1 MEKAIRLTPVRH
13 TGTVPASAPL
23 YTAKAAAA
31 VRRFHRSV
39 PGYAAT
45 PLRNLQGLA
54 KAMGLC
60 TLWVKDESYRF
71 GLNAFKS
78 LGGSWCIAN
87 VMAERLGLD
96 PLQATF
102 EDLASPDAKARLG
115 DLTFIT
121 ATDGNHGRGVAW
133 AAAQF
138 GMKSIVYM
146 PAGSAA
152 ERLENIRKLGAKA
165 EITPWNYDATVQFAA
180 KEAKETGAILTQDTA
195 WSGYERIPGLIMQG
209 YLTMAEEALEAVGS
223 DEPPTHVFL
232 QAGVGSMAGA
242 LAAYFADRFGEKRP
256 TVVVVEPHAADCIYR
271 TAAAADGELH
281 AVTGSMPSIM
291 AGLCCGVPCTTA
303 WALLREYADFCLAI
317 PDSAA
322 AKGMRVL
329 GNPLPGDER
338 IISGESGASTAGA
351 LADIMMKPEY
361 EALRRDLGLGADSRV
376 LCFSTEGDTDRANY
390 RSIVW
395 DGLWPSF

>member
-31 VRRFHRSV
+31 VRCFHRSV

-146 PAGSAA
+146 PAGSAV

-195 WSGYERIPGLIMQG
+195 WSGYERIPGLIMLG

-256 TVVVVEPHAADCIYR
+256 TVIVVEPHAADCIYR

-281 AVTGSMPSIM
+281 AVTGSMPSIK
-291 AGLCCGVPCTTA
+291 AGLLCGKTRTTA
-303 WALLREYADFCLAI
+303 
-317 PDSAA
+317 
-322 AKGMRVL
+322 
-329 GNPLPGDER
+329 
-338 IISGESGASTAGA
+338 
-351 LADIMMKPEY
+351 
-361 EALRRDLGLGADSRV
+361 
-376 LCFSTEGDTDRANY
+376 
-390 RSIVW
+390 
-395 DGLWPSF
+395 

>member
-1 MEKAIRLTPVRH
+1 MEKAIRLTSVRH

-87 VMAERLGLD
+87 VMAERL
-96 PLQATF
+96 
-102 EDLASPDAKARLG
+102 
-115 DLTFIT
+115 
-121 ATDGNHGRGVAW
+121 
-133 AAAQF
+133 
-138 GMKSIVYM
+138 
-146 PAGSAA
+146 
-152 ERLENIRKLGAKA
+152 ENIRKLGAKA

-180 KEAKETGAILTQDTA
+180 KEAKDTGAILTQDTA
-195 WSGYERIPGLIMQG
+195 WLGYERIPGLIMQG

-256 TVVVVEPHAADCIYR
+256 TVIVVEPHAADCIYR

-376 LCFSTEGDTDRANY
+376 LCFSTEGDTDRTNY